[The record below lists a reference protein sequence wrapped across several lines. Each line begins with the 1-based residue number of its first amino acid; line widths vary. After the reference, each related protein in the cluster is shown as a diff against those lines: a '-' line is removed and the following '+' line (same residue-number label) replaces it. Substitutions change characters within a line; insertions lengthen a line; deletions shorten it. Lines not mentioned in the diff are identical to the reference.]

1 MIKRRTLL
9 GAAAAT
15 PFLSLPAIG
24 QSDRSKTL
32 RYVPASN
39 LTVLDPIFTPAAVSV
54 THGYC
59 VFDTLYGVDAN
70 QFPQPQMA
78 AGHTV
83 SDDGL
88 EWQITLRDGLKFHD
102 GEPVRAQDCAASLA
116 RWAQRDPFGQA
127 LGATVD
133 SWGHADDKT
142 IVIRLNRPFG
152 PLLHAIGKPHSR
164 PAMIMPERLA
174 GTDATTQIT
183 EMVGSG
189 PYRFLADEYV
199 SGDRVVYEK
208 FSDYL
213 PRDGAPDWTS
223 GGKTAHFDRLEW
235 QIIPDDATAIAA
247 IQAGEVD
254 WLGAVLTDLQ
264 PVLEAHPD
272 VNLHRTDPFG
282 VMHVIRFNHLIPPFN
297 NPELRR
303 VVFKAVDQTPF
314 LQSVAANAADRE
326 ECLAMFPCGTPGVE
340 ELGKGVIGS
349 LDTDAARQAVI
360 DAGYGGEPVVI
371 LNPTDIATIHPHG
384 LLAADLL
391 QKIGFNV
398 DLVETD
404 WGTVVQRRVSR
415 ESVENGGW
423 NLAATNWPAIS
434 INNPATNAT
443 TRGLGDSGWW
453 GWFQDD
459 EMEALVVDWLS
470 ASNETEAAS
479 LYGAAHQRAMDMVPT
494 VPLGL
499 SFRSGAVRAD
509 LQGALQGSVDMFWNI
524 RRG

>member
-1 MIKRRTLL
+1 MMKRRTLL

-15 PFLSLPAIG
+15 PFLSIPALG
-24 QSDRSKTL
+24 QSGNAKVL
-32 RYVPASN
+32 KYVPASN

-59 VFDTLYGVDAN
+59 VFDTLYGVDAS
-70 QFPQPQMA
+70 QTPQPQMA

-88 EWQITLRDGLKFHD
+88 EWRITLRDGLKFHD

-127 LGATVD
+127 LNAATE
-133 SWGHADDKT
+133 SFGHADDKT
-142 IVIRLNRPFG
+142 IVIKLTRPFG

-164 PAMIMPERLA
+164 PAMMMPERLA
-174 GTDATTQIT
+174 KTDPQTQIT

-208 FSDYL
+208 FAEYS
-213 PRDGAPDWTS
+213 PREGAADWTS
-223 GGKTAHFDRLEW
+223 GGKQANFDRLEW

-264 PVLEAHPD
+264 PILEMHPD
-272 VNLHRTDPFG
+272 VNLHRTDPYG
-282 VMHVIRFNHLIPPFN
+282 IMHVIRFNHLIAPFDN
-297 NPELRR
+297 VELRR
-303 VVFKAVDQTPF
+303 VVMQAVDQLPF
-314 LQSVAANAADRE
+314 LQSVAANEADRE
-326 ECLAMFPCGTPGVE
+326 ECLALFPCGTPGVE
-340 ELGKGVIGS
+340 QVGKGIIGS
-349 LDTDAARQAVI
+349 LDIEAAKQAVI
-360 DAGYGGEPVVI
+360 DAGYNGEPVVI
-371 LNPTDIATIHPHG
+371 LNPTDIASIHPHG

-391 QKIGFNV
+391 GKIGFKV

-404 WGTVVQRRVSR
+404 WGTVVQRRVSK
-415 ESVENGGW
+415 ETVENGGW

-453 GWFQDD
+453 GWYEDA
-459 EMEALVVDWLS
+459 EMEQLVVDWLAAADEES
-470 ASNETEAAS
+470 AAK
-479 LYGAAHQRAMDMVPT
+479 LYLDVQQRAIDMVPT
-494 VPLGL
+494 LPLGL
-499 SFRSGAVRAD
+499 SYRSGAVRAD
-509 LQGALQGSVDMFWNI
+509 LDGALQGSVDMFWNI
-524 RRG
+524 RRT